1 MIHLKI
7 KIMINLNY
15 KNLMMKLIIIMIYFE
30 IMDYQ
35 LIIEIVGM
43 LVKKHN
49 K

>member
-43 LVKKHN
+43 LAKKHN

>member
-1 MIHLKI
+1 
-7 KIMINLNY
+7 MINLNY

-30 IMDYQ
+30 IIDYQ